1 MRKIYILVCL
11 ILGFS
16 SRAVLADETMSV
28 VFEEIKNH
36 YVEPVSVQKL
46 ALEVMN
52 GFNEIDN
59 RLQVANEPS
68 RFTLYYN
75 TKVFRNFNKFESD
88 DVKTWVDLLNKMIE
102 EFTQVSPKFETR
114 DFEIID
120 ALVKSVIKSLDAD
133 SKYYTAFDLADDE
146 AYKRKLNFASR
157 KIEDI
162 LYVKIANFSD
172 EVANEFEKLLSEEK
186 TTKALILDLRGNS
199 GGDLASM
206 VKIADLLLDGGIMFE
221 TQSRDADMN
230 KMYEANEGEAFEG
243 KPIAVL
249 VDAKTASSAE
259 LLAGCLQEQSRAILL
274 GTTTFGKA
282 TTQKA
287 IKLPNDSVFLMTN
300 AYLRLPSEKNFAK
313 IGIMP
318 DFCMSGSE
326 ASGDICPK
334 EDRSGFEMDIEKA
347 VSLLKERI

>member
-157 KIEDI
+157 KI
-162 LYVKIANFSD
+162 
-172 EVANEFEKLLSEEK
+172 
-186 TTKALILDLRGNS
+186 
-199 GGDLASM
+199 
-206 VKIADLLLDGGIMFE
+206 
-221 TQSRDADMN
+221 
-230 KMYEANEGEAFEG
+230 
-243 KPIAVL
+243 
-249 VDAKTASSAE
+249 
-259 LLAGCLQEQSRAILL
+259 
-274 GTTTFGKA
+274 
-282 TTQKA
+282 
-287 IKLPNDSVFLMTN
+287 
-300 AYLRLPSEKNFAK
+300 
-313 IGIMP
+313 
-318 DFCMSGSE
+318 
-326 ASGDICPK
+326 
-334 EDRSGFEMDIEKA
+334 
-347 VSLLKERI
+347 